1 MELLTSQTTLSTV
14 CGSRDVYNQFQD
26 VFEEDTDGINPLGG
40 PYHLPFGA
48 VHGNYGRQNTVDQAR
63 LKSRSL
69 PMGARLAT
77 RGRCNSEP
85 DNHVRLN

>member
-1 MELLTSQTTLSTV
+1 MW
-14 CGSRDVYNQFQD
+14 SRDVYNQFQN

-40 PYHLPFGA
+40 PYQYHLPFGA
-48 VHGNYGRQNTVDQAR
+48 GHGNYGRQNTVDQAK

-69 PMGARLAT
+69 PIGARLAT

-85 DNHVRLN
+85 DNHVS